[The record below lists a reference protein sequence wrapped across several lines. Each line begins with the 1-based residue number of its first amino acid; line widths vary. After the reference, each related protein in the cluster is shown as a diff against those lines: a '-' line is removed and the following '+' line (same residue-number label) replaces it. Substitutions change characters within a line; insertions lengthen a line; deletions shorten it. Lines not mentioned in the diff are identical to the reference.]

1 MKKKQPI
8 IITEYDRV
16 IPENGN
22 PRKGEGFKSIPDK
35 AFEEL
40 ERFIEEYNDTTQS
53 DSLDFFGVSRNRHLG
68 KYISAKNYVGLIEL
82 RSNYQ
87 IQILPKLELGESI
100 TETQAVFRKMLSSM
114 KDFPAKISNNAS
126 LKEERM
132 NLYEVFIDMYLS
144 EVQKLIKRGLKS
156 SYISEQD
163 NLNKVKGKILINE
176 QIKFNSVHK
185 ERFYV
190 QYDEYQVNRPENRLI
205 KSTLTKLKSLT
216 ESENTENIIRRQLAC
231 FDGVDESINYEK
243 DFARVNI
250 DRSMK
255 NYENLIKWSKVFL
268 FNKSFTTF
276 SGKTE
281 ARALLFPMEKL
292 FEAYVAQ
299 ELAKVLDS
307 GWRLSAQD
315 TGFYLFDNPRIF
327 GLRPD
332 LVLKTP
338 SGKVIVMDTKW
349 KKLNPDVRNK
359 YGISQADMYQM
370 YAYSKKYKASDI
382 WVLYPENK
390 EMNNSK
396 EYTFNSS
403 YPEGENTTIHL
414 FFVNMGIDKMQKSMK
429 ELYERVKKYDGMDN
443 TLQSEVIQN

>member
-1 MKKKQPI
+1 MKKKQSI

-22 PRKGEGFKSIPDK
+22 PREGEGFKSIPDK
-35 AFEEL
+35 AFDEL
-40 ERFIEEYNDTTQS
+40 ERFIEEYNDTSQS

-87 IQILPKLELGESI
+87 IQILPKLELGETLS
-100 TETQAVFRKMLSSM
+100 ETQAIFRKMLSSM

-126 LKEERM
+126 LREERM

-156 SYISEQD
+156 SYISEEN
-163 NLNKVKGKILINE
+163 NLNKVKGKILIKEN
-176 QIKFNSVHK
+176 IKYNSAHK

-190 QYDEYQVNRPENRLI
+190 RYDEYQVNRPENRLI
-205 KSTLTKLKSLT
+205 KSTLLKLKSLT
-216 ESENTENIIRRQLAC
+216 ESENTANAIRRLLAC
-231 FDGVDESINYEK
+231 FDGVDESINFEK
-243 DFARVNI
+243 DFAKINI
-250 DRSMK
+250 DRNMK

-268 FNKSFTTF
+268 LNKSFTTF

-299 ELAKVLDS
+299 ELGKVLDS
-307 GWRLSAQD
+307 GWRLSTQD

-332 LVLKTP
+332 LVLKSP
-338 SGKVIVMDTKW
+338 NGKVFVMDTKW
-349 KKLNPDVRNK
+349 KKLFPDVKNK

-370 YAYSKKYKASDI
+370 YAYSKKYRSSDI
-382 WVLYPENK
+382 WVLYPETMD
-390 EMNNSK
+390 MNNSK
-396 EYTFNSS
+396 EIKFTSNL
-403 YPEGENTTIHL
+403 PDGENTTIHL
-414 FFVNMGIDKMQKSMK
+414 FFVNMGFNKMEESMN
-429 ELYERVKKYDGMDN
+429 ELFGKVKDYDRTN
-443 TLQSEVIQN
+443 E